1 MSSII
6 QGKGPIVNPGLCRCC
21 GSLKRCRILNV
32 EYFWQGRKEVY
43 SEMFVDCFGLM
54 LSHLEEEDTAR
65 LICATCVTRLRDANL
80 FRQQVLENEERLLS
94 SYIKIHEDS
103 ESLQMESTNEEPN
116 LIVSKERSISLKEI
130 NFKKSNRN
138 GSNVKAMEIPDK
150 IKPPDGIQTIINNF
164 IKSNVVRER
173 SFHNALTIV
182 ENSFAC
188 PFRAIYN
195 TYHCIYCTRKFIDPE
210 KLREHTLNHNPK
222 AYKEILRNI
231 RQRNNKCYIDL
242 YKIDCRLCDQK
253 INDFDTFKVHIA
265 KAHGKKLYAKA
276 SDSNDDFI
284 ILMFVLT
291 GTNLKCMECEMV
303 FPDLHSL
310 KLHMADHFGTC
321 VCDICGMHYF
331 EDRNLKAHLKSHKPT
346 EASFTCTQCG
356 KTFRSKYNLNVHVAR
371 VHTKESL
378 YFCNLCDENFFSN
391 TLRHRHMVKVHNEE
405 FLYKCKNCDKVYSNR
420 KQLVQHN
427 RRVHLKILKHG
438 CPVCEKRFCSP
449 AFLKEH
455 MYSHTDEDALVPA
468 KKPKRKSLRQK
479 LKSGKKGKSKKI
491 NKEDS
496 ADDTEMLYLVPDE
509 KLMEQNEFTYQ
520 EASYPQKQN
529 GYKTENTKR
538 LHNILTIIENSYACP
553 FDTSFSDYFCVYCRQ
568 VFTDPNKLRDHSM
581 THDPRG
587 FKDVLKNGQN
597 NKKVQI
603 DVYRI
608 DCRLCPEPINDLEQ
622 FKNHITN
629 HGKALHNDSDD
640 YLKFKLTSGTLSC
653 TECNSTFGFFHAL
666 KKHTAEHFGTCIC
679 DVCGAHYFEERM
691 LALHQKTH
699 QRVDETFTCKECGK
713 SFKSKY
719 TRYMHIAR
727 AHKKEAAYQC
737 NKCDEV
743 FFSYTLRY
751 RHMIEVHGEER
762 RFQCEQCDRAYDS
775 RKSLRE
781 HNRRY
786 HLKILKHQ
794 CDLCEKR
801 FYLPSRLKEHM
812 ASHTGER
819 NFRCEYCGKSYPR
832 LRGLKVHMQS
842 HSSDKKYKCG
852 LCSASFTQ
860 NVNLKNHIKRQHQ
873 GMDLDENYQ
882 E

>member
-1 MSSII
+1 MEI
-6 QGKGPIVNPGLCRCC
+6 P
-21 GSLKRCRILNV
+21 
-32 EYFWQGRKEVY
+32 
-43 SEMFVDCFGLM
+43 
-54 LSHLEEEDTAR
+54 DT
-65 LICATCVTRLRDANL
+65 I
-80 FRQQVLENEERLLS
+80 
-94 SYIKIHEDS
+94 
-103 ESLQMESTNEEPN
+103 QMESTSVETN
-116 LIVSKERSISLKEI
+116 LIVRERRSISLKAI
-130 NFKKSNRN
+130 TPNGNNFNR
-138 GSNVKAMEIPDK
+138 SDIKQTDIQKMPDK

-455 MYSHTDEDALVPA
+455 MYSHT
-468 KKPKRKSLRQK
+468 
-479 LKSGKKGKSKKI
+479 
-491 NKEDS
+491 
-496 ADDTEMLYLVPDE
+496 
-509 KLMEQNEFTYQ
+509 
-520 EASYPQKQN
+520 
-529 GYKTENTKR
+529 
-538 LHNILTIIENSYACP
+538 
-553 FDTSFSDYFCVYCRQ
+553 
-568 VFTDPNKLRDHSM
+568 
-581 THDPRG
+581 
-587 FKDVLKNGQN
+587 
-597 NKKVQI
+597 
-603 DVYRI
+603 
-608 DCRLCPEPINDLEQ
+608 
-622 FKNHITN
+622 
-629 HGKALHNDSDD
+629 
-640 YLKFKLTSGTLSC
+640 
-653 TECNSTFGFFHAL
+653 
-666 KKHTAEHFGTCIC
+666 
-679 DVCGAHYFEERM
+679 
-691 LALHQKTH
+691 
-699 QRVDETFTCKECGK
+699 
-713 SFKSKY
+713 
-719 TRYMHIAR
+719 
-727 AHKKEAAYQC
+727 
-737 NKCDEV
+737 
-743 FFSYTLRY
+743 
-751 RHMIEVHGEER
+751 
-762 RFQCEQCDRAYDS
+762 
-775 RKSLRE
+775 
-781 HNRRY
+781 
-786 HLKILKHQ
+786 
-794 CDLCEKR
+794 
-801 FYLPSRLKEHM
+801 
-812 ASHTGER
+812 GER
-819 NFRCEYCGKSYPR
+819 NFRCEHCGKSYPR
-832 LRGLKVHMQS
+832 MKALKVHIQS
-842 HSSDKKYKCG
+842 HSAVKKFQCAM
-852 LCSASFTQ
+852 CNASYSQ
-860 NVNLKNHIKRQHQ
+860 NVCLKNHIKRHHQ
-873 GMDLDENYQ
+873 TVDNSDNNCQGVTT
-882 E
+882 